1 MRRVRLLIFVLP
13 SISNGLTAKG
23 GVGEKPVQRVAIIG
37 SGIAGLA
44 AAHALTSLSDPSM
57 LSPIDVCM
65 FDARPGLDSQAGA
78 GIQLNGALAVLG
90 KINTGLQRAVIEAG
104 QPVERV
110 RSRAKPWE
118 VAETASATPFE
129 PLLEIPLRET
139 IENAGGEAEK
149 CLISNNELLWT
160 SIMRSTLQ
168 ETLYNCLPGS
178 TKSRVAFNKL
188 LIGIEPTKNGSGGAE
203 CIFADGSRDG
213 PFDLIIGA
221 DGIKSAV
228 KENIGTGRISKDPSK
243 REGAAAGI
251 YTGVRIRYAVQ
262 DGRRV
267 ASNAPPEL
275 GVITQYFGDA
285 AYCFCSQFGT
295 GNGRPNA
302 RCAFITYLDSDW
314 FGPFRKGNDQRD
326 SAVNVQENADWSQDN
341 LQSRETTRE
350 KMLRQLTRSGA
361 PDFELRGI
369 IESAD
374 RFFELG
380 VYAHNPF
387 SSWSREIPG
396 SSGSWSV
403 LVGDAAHALPP
414 FLGQGG
420 NQAIQDACCLG
431 AKVHEYNRQLLR
443 SQPSR
448 ENVKL
453 RDFLKEYERTRWL
466 PTFEIFL
473 KSLFLGYLET
483 GGFDGAY
490 SKFRDVFFKAMGTIG
505 VARQVLLSAAIP
517 KV

>member
-1 MRRVRLLIFVLP
+1 MRRIRLLIFVLP
-13 SISNGLTAKG
+13 QVCNGLTATG
-23 GVGEKPVQRVAIIG
+23 GTGETPVQRVAIIG
-37 SGIAGLA
+37 SGIAGLT
-44 AAHALTSLSDPSM
+44 AAHALTSLSDQSM
-57 LSPIDVCM
+57 QPPIEVCV
-65 FDARPGLDSQAGA
+65 FDARPGLDRQTGA

-90 KINTGLQRAVIEAG
+90 KINPNLQRAVIEAG
-104 QPVERV
+104 QPIKMV
-110 RSRAKPWE
+110 RSRAKLWE
-118 VAETASATPFE
+118 VAAEGAKLFE
-129 PLLEIPLRET
+129 PLLEISLRET
-139 IENAGGEAEK
+139 IERAGGEAERS
-149 CLISNNELLWT
+149 LISNNELLWT

-168 ETLYNCLPGS
+168 ETLYNGLPDS
-178 TKSRVAFNKL
+178 TKRRVAFNKL
-188 LIGIEPTKNGSGGAE
+188 LIGIVPTNTGLGTGAE
-203 CIFADGSRDG
+203 CVFADGTRVG

-228 KENIGTGRISKDPSK
+228 KEYIGTGRISEDASK

-262 DGRRV
+262 DERQV
-267 ASNAPPEL
+267 VSDAPPDL

-295 GNGRPNA
+295 GKDGPNA

-314 FGPFRKGNDQRD
+314 FGPFRKGDCWSD
-326 SAVNVQENADWSQDN
+326 NVSSVEENADWSQDD
-341 LQSRETTRE
+341 LRSCESTRE

-396 SSGSWSV
+396 SKGSWSV
-403 LVGDAAHALPP
+403 LVGDSAHALPP

-420 NQAIQDACCLG
+420 NQAIQDAFCLS
-431 AKVHEYNRQLLR
+431 AKIHEYNRQLLLNR
-443 SQPSR
+443 PST
-448 ENVKL
+448 ENTKL
-453 RDFLKEYERTRWL
+453 KDFLKQYERTRWL

-473 KSLFLGYLET
+473 KSIFLGYLET
-483 GGFDGAY
+483 GGSHGAY
-490 SKFRDVFFKAMGTIG
+490 SKFRDLFFKTMGKIG
-505 VARQVLLSAAIP
+505 VARQVLLSAALP